1 MTFFVKAL
9 RDCNKIWGVISKTAV
24 NQDGHSVTPITKPSM
39 VQQEELLRRIY
50 SNSDIMN
57 VQYIEAHG
65 TGTLVG
71 DPIEA
76 GSISNVIAK
85 PTRSETLL
93 IGSLKGNIGHT
104 ESAAGV
110 AGLIK
115 VLLMM
120 KHSTIVPSVFYSEDS
135 SSIDVKAL
143 NLSIPTKS
151 VRWETNGPM
160 GRVAGINSFGFGGTN
175 AHVIVRQYTN
185 ATVPSPT
192 PKDCT
197 KVFVISAAS
206 EKSLSLSISDTHER
220 LCRNQSVDL
229 RTLSYTS
236 ACRRSHYKH
245 KYRKAFLI
253 SSLSDLEHQLMSALK
268 AKVQAVR
275 SNIQVVF
282 VFCGNGIA
290 YKGMCRQLMSKL
302 PVFSDKVRE
311 IETLFQSH
319 GSFSMSRWLSSEHD
333 NNYFNEPNVV
343 QPLLFAIQVS
353 IATLL
358 KHWGIK
364 PDAVLGHSV
373 GEVAAAHCSGLL
385 SLDNAVKVLYHR
397 STLQGKVK
405 GGKML
410 VVGNV
415 AVDKVLKILP
425 NFTGKISVAAFNSPQ
440 SCTLSGDAHAI
451 DTLHERLKSI
461 FKDETLFLH
470 VLDVP
475 AAYHSHMMDPVLE
488 DIKRRIDV
496 LDTNNIECKLFSTVT
511 GDKCSDGDF
520 SSGTYWAKN
529 IREPVLFEQTLRAAI
544 KDKSTKG
551 NVVFVE
557 IGPRRALHRNIC
569 ETLGNDTVVLPTAN
583 PDKDY
588 GTILSTVAKLFELGM
603 NVDWHKLYRG
613 LETLPTALPVYQFDN
628 TKKDLNFESV
638 RKGDEHSSFT
648 PHTLIS
654 QIKRDNKEFMSN
666 LSSETVP
673 YLWEHKNNSISIVPG
688 SFYVELA
695 FASVMASFKP
705 RKTITQLHLSVRF
718 ESVLTLNSHSQQLKV
733 RVEHGEK
740 EGSFAIQ
747 SSNATHASGRYTYQ
761 DIKPLLEESNICPRM
776 IFQRCKL
783 VWTRNEIYSILSQ
796 AGFEY
801 GPLFKQLDDV
811 HFGDEFKEAVMEIQ
825 VPGDLLKHLHDYFIH
840 PVLLDYFLQMTAMLA
855 MGQLTVKQG
864 FPSGITDIVISAPLQ
879 EEMIMYLRATQ
890 ETPDYTDVCGCFSTR
905 EGNVLV
911 ELKGVRISF
920 VGCSSNVSQSLFFQ
934 NEAVAVEEE
943 LQNGKIRA
951 IVFEDNLCIAK
962 GLEPY
967 LHPESIT
974 VESKEHLKAY
984 QVRNLVL
991 QCLTSRVDVENI
1003 LFLWGVDNLTYLSS
1017 EKMLDCLMT
1026 CCEIFRHIVLAVKES
1041 KRSCS
1046 VHVITYRSSEM
1057 CVDHVSPGFALSG
1070 MIRACAAE
1078 LADLSFQLIDLA
1090 SVTSENIQ
1098 TLAQVINTCRHQEV
1112 WISKGKAAVT
1122 KMARTRLTD
1131 KALFDGE
1138 THSVNPRDFVLH
1150 STDPYSIAHLSA
1162 THCDTNGKAL
1172 QEKTAEIQL
1181 ISVCLHSSDYFPVTT
1196 SQLIF
1201 GKAMYWNKHT
1211 SLNHR
1216 LLALDFSGIVTAVGK
1231 NVNNLRVGD
1240 HIASCYPVHAT
1251 SKIVIPEA
1259 VCYNIKTFP
1268 FLKET
1273 PCVSYFILAWEI
1285 LQSILFEDKKQ
1296 HRKLTIVSP
1305 NSGSALTKVLALTA
1319 TRSGWSVSS
1328 QSHFTGE
1335 PPCFDESHAFVLLPP
1350 FDAAWQE
1357 MYDNGALEKHMIFVF
1372 SSHMPPSVSDRLFT
1386 PKSEHIHVHK
1396 LDVDYV
1402 LQKAYLQA
1410 RSRNICNWLKS
1421 LGFDT
1426 GSLPL
1431 RRELYLYSDSKV
1443 SWSRTKPESY
1453 FTTETVQQIVLGHEE
1468 SCSLASEIPMFA
1480 MPRQLFKQSC
1490 TYIVTGGLSGLGLE
1504 TVKFLAHN
1512 GGACIA
1518 TLSRRRPSDKTQFE
1532 MDLLQKR
1539 YRVAIINI
1547 QCDVSVMMQVV
1558 DAISKIGETFPCCP
1572 IKGVFHSAAVLHDA
1586 LIESLDESLFRKVLQ
1601 PKVCGAL
1608 NLHYATLHNKL
1619 DFFVCY
1625 SSISSVIGNASQC
1638 NYGAANSFL
1647 DLFCHYRRN
1656 LGLSAQSIN
1665 WGPLNLGLLLNKDHL
1680 QKFLEAKGMMI
1691 MDVCE
1696 VHETLKKS
1704 LLMNRP
1710 QQVICK
1716 FSFKNLS
1723 IHVLS
1728 QNGSLR
1734 KRLLPLVEMEL
1745 KDEVHNKPKIPS
1757 SSTYEHVRNIVSE
1770 IINVSAEEL
1779 DHDSNLCAL
1788 GIDSM
1793 LAMTLQN
1800 KIFQET
1806 GVNIPLVVILDPN
1819 STLTSLVTNVLKSE

>member
-1 MTFFVKAL
+1 M
-9 RDCNKIWGVISKTAV
+9 
-24 NQDGHSVTPITKPSM
+24 
-39 VQQEELLRRIY
+39 
-50 SNSDIMN
+50 
-57 VQYIEAHG
+57 
-65 TGTLVG
+65 
-71 DPIEA
+71 
-76 GSISNVIAK
+76 
-85 PTRSETLL
+85 
-93 IGSLKGNIGHT
+93 
-104 ESAAGV
+104 
-110 AGLIK
+110 
-115 VLLMM
+115 
-120 KHSTIVPSVFYSEDS
+120 
-135 SSIDVKAL
+135 
-143 NLSIPTKS
+143 
-151 VRWETNGPM
+151 
-160 GRVAGINSFGFGGTN
+160 
-175 AHVIVRQYTN
+175 
-185 ATVPSPT
+185 
-192 PKDCT
+192 
-197 KVFVISAAS
+197 
-206 EKSLSLSISDTHER
+206 
-220 LCRNQSVDL
+220 
-229 RTLSYTS
+229 
-236 ACRRSHYKH
+236 
-245 KYRKAFLI
+245 
-253 SSLSDLEHQLMSALK
+253 
-268 AKVQAVR
+268 
-275 SNIQVVF
+275 
-282 VFCGNGIA
+282 
-290 YKGMCRQLMSKL
+290 
-302 PVFSDKVRE
+302 
-311 IETLFQSH
+311 
-319 GSFSMSRWLSSEHD
+319 
-333 NNYFNEPNVV
+333 
-343 QPLLFAIQVS
+343 
-353 IATLL
+353 
-358 KHWGIK
+358 
-364 PDAVLGHSV
+364 
-373 GEVAAAHCSGLL
+373 
-385 SLDNAVKVLYHR
+385 
-397 STLQGKVK
+397 
-405 GGKML
+405 
-410 VVGNV
+410 
-415 AVDKVLKILP
+415 
-425 NFTGKISVAAFNSPQ
+425 
-440 SCTLSGDAHAI
+440 
-451 DTLHERLKSI
+451 
-461 FKDETLFLH
+461 
-470 VLDVP
+470 
-475 AAYHSHMMDPVLE
+475 
-488 DIKRRIDV
+488 
-496 LDTNNIECKLFSTVT
+496 
-511 GDKCSDGDF
+511 
-520 SSGTYWAKN
+520 
-529 IREPVLFEQTLRAAI
+529 
-544 KDKSTKG
+544 
-551 NVVFVE
+551 
-557 IGPRRALHRNIC
+557 
-569 ETLGNDTVVLPTAN
+569 
-583 PDKDY
+583 
-588 GTILSTVAKLFELGM
+588 
-603 NVDWHKLYRG
+603 
-613 LETLPTALPVYQFDN
+613 
-628 TKKDLNFESV
+628 
-638 RKGDEHSSFT
+638 
-648 PHTLIS
+648 
-654 QIKRDNKEFMSN
+654 
-666 LSSETVP
+666 
-673 YLWEHKNNSISIVPG
+673 
-688 SFYVELA
+688 
-695 FASVMASFKP
+695 
-705 RKTITQLHLSVRF
+705 
-718 ESVLTLNSHSQQLKV
+718 
-733 RVEHGEK
+733 
-740 EGSFAIQ
+740 
-747 SSNATHASGRYTYQ
+747 
-761 DIKPLLEESNICPRM
+761 
-776 IFQRCKL
+776 
-783 VWTRNEIYSILSQ
+783 
-796 AGFEY
+796 
-801 GPLFKQLDDV
+801 
-811 HFGDEFKEAVMEIQ
+811 
-825 VPGDLLKHLHDYFIH
+825 
-840 PVLLDYFLQMTAMLA
+840 
-855 MGQLTVKQG
+855 
-864 FPSGITDIVISAPLQ
+864 
-879 EEMIMYLRATQ
+879 
-890 ETPDYTDVCGCFSTR
+890 
-905 EGNVLV
+905 
-911 ELKGVRISF
+911 
-920 VGCSSNVSQSLFFQ
+920 
-934 NEAVAVEEE
+934 
-943 LQNGKIRA
+943 
-951 IVFEDNLCIAK
+951 
-962 GLEPY
+962 
-967 LHPESIT
+967 
-974 VESKEHLKAY
+974 
-984 QVRNLVL
+984 
-991 QCLTSRVDVENI
+991 ENI
-1003 LFLWGVDNLTYLSS
+1003 LFLWGVDNLTHLSS

-1026 CCEIFRHIVLAVKES
+1026 CCEIFHHIVLAVKES

-1057 CVDHVSPGFALSG
+1057 CVDHISPGFALSG

-1305 NSGSALTKVLALTA
+1305 KSGSALTKVLALTA